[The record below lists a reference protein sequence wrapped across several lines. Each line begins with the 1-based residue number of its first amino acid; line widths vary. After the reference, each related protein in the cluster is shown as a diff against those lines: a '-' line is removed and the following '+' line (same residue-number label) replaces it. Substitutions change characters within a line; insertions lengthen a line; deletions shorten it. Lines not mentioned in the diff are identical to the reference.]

1 MNCGATSMNRMLEIE
16 VLYFDEALDALD
28 MTELCF
34 AQSPEVGAVGEFEP
48 CRARRE
54 HEAATVDNY

>member
-1 MNCGATSMNRMLEIE
+1 MNRMLEIE